1 MMQKIQRFGAAM
13 FVPVL
18 FFAFY
23 GIVVGFSVLIYKP
36 RYYGV
41 HSNGRDVME

>member
-23 GIVVGFSVLIYKP
+23 GIVVGFSVLFTNQDIM
-36 RYYGV
+36 G
-41 HSNGRDVME
+41 SIAM